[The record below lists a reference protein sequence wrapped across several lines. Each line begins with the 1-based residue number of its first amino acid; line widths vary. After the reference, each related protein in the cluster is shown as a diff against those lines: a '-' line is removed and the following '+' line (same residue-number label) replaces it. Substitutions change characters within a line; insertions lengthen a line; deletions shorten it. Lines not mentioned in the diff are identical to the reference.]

1 MFETQDMK
9 QSTINEL
16 KKIEDQV
23 KGIQNMIDE
32 ERYCND
38 VLTQIT
44 AVRSA
49 INKVG
54 GLILENHLRT
64 CVKDSLNNSEEDM
77 IMNDLIDTMLKF
89 IK

>member
-1 MFETQDMK
+1 MFESENMK
-9 QSTINEL
+9 QSTLDRL
-16 KKIEDQV
+16 KKIEGQV
-23 KGIQNMIDE
+23 KGIQRMIEE

-38 VLTQIT
+38 VLVQIA

-54 GLILENHLRT
+54 GLVLENHLRT
-64 CVKDSLNNSEEDM
+64 CVKDSLNNDSEDEV
-77 IMNDLIDTMLKF
+77 MNNLINTMLKF